1 MNSPELLQRYPFFNS
16 LTDEQLKAIALLGTE
31 KSFPKDSILF
41 KENTT
46 ADSLILLLEG
56 GVDLFYSGGSGGSV
70 ANSTVCSIAPG
81 AIFGVSSL
89 ISPYKY
95 TASARATMPVK
106 VVDFDGATL
115 RKMTEDDQ
123 MLGRVL
129 MSNVAA
135 AVLARLR

>member
-1 MNSPELLQRYPFFNS
+1 MISPELLQRYPFFNS
-16 LTDEQLKAIALLGTE
+16 LTGEQLKAIAMIGEE

-46 ADSLILLLEG
+46 ADRLMLLLEG
-56 GVDLFYSGGSGGSV
+56 AVDLFYSSGGEGSV
-70 ANSTVCSIAPG
+70 VNSSVCSIAPG

-89 ISPYKY
+89 IEPYKY

-106 VVDFDGATL
+106 VVDINGATL
-115 RKMTEDDQ
+115 RTMTENDQ

-129 MSNVAA
+129 MRNVAA

>member
-1 MNSPELLQRYPFFNS
+1 MISPELLQRYPFFNS
-16 LTDEQLKAIALLGTE
+16 LTDEQIKAIAKIGDE

-41 KENTT
+41 KENTP

-56 GVDLFYSGGSGGSV
+56 AVDLFYSGGGEGSV

-89 ISPYKY
+89 IDPYKY
-95 TASARATMPVK
+95 TASARAIMPVN
-106 VVDFDGATL
+106 VVDFDGAAL
-115 RKMTEDDQ
+115 RKMTENDQ